1 MRLKIKNSSLIFIAL
16 FPFLLF
22 PGHLIAQTLEMQLQQ
37 MFGKQNVTF
46 VDSSGFKEYYRV
58 NVPQLIDHNDERR
71 GIFYQRVLIGIR
83 APGAINVIQTE
94 GYDIPKSHEDIHY
107 KTELAKILDANQVII
122 EHRYFGSSIPD
133 STSKKFLTY
142 EQASDDHH
150 YIKQQLQHILTG
162 KWLTTGLSKSGDAAL
177 AYRYFYPNDV
187 DATIVYG
194 ISLTTQAEDPRFEK
208 YLKERRGTVEGKK
221 INDAQIY
228 LLKNKKRL
236 LPAFQKMLEYEHQ
249 DLARWDIE
257 TLYDYGVLEL
267 EVAFWQY
274 YKSYDDLKG
283 EIMSPPVTA
292 ALEEAGFNAKG
303 KFKNFED
310 RLIFMTSG
318 MVIGDIDKKMQS
330 HYYQAFSQGGYYGY
344 DEKPFS
350 KYLKLKD
357 YPLSVFA
364 GEITTYDGSFRR
376 EEKKYTE
383 TTMEKVIFINAEN
396 DPWAVC
402 KVIPAKDRDNLQVV
416 AKNGTHL
423 LTLEELPKEDF
434 NNIKLKL
441 NKWLDINLEL
451 D

>member
-1 MRLKIKNSSLIFIAL
+1 MRLKIKNSTLVFVAL
-16 FPFLLF
+16 FSFLF
-22 PGHLIAQTLEMQLQQ
+22 PNHLFAQTIELQLQQ
-37 MFGKQNVTF
+37 LFGAKNVTF
-46 VDSSGFKEYYRV
+46 IDSSGFKEYYRV
-58 NVPQLIDHNDERR
+58 NVSQFIDHKDESK
-71 GIFYQRVLIGIR
+71 GKFYQRLLIGIR
-83 APGAINVIQTE
+83 APGAINVMQTE
-94 GYDIPKSHEDIHY
+94 GYDIPKSNEDIHY
-107 KTELAKILDANQVII
+107 KTELTKILDANQVII

-133 STSKKFLTY
+133 STSKKSLTY

-150 YIKQQLQHILTG
+150 YIKLQLQHILTG

-187 DATIVYG
+187 DATVVYG
-194 ISLTTQAEDPRFEK
+194 ISLTTQAEDPRFDK
-208 YLKERRGTVEGKK
+208 YLKERRETVEGKK

-236 LPAFQKMLEYEHQ
+236 LPSFQKMLEYEHQ
-249 DLARWDIE
+249 DLAKWDIE

-274 YKSYDDLKG
+274 YKSYNDLKG
-283 EIMSPPVTA
+283 QIMSPHVTA
-292 ALEEAGFNAKG
+292 AIEEAGFDTNG
-303 KFKNFED
+303 TFKNFND
-310 RLIFMTSG
+310 RLVFMASG
-318 MVIGDIDKKMQS
+318 MVIGDIDKTMRS

-344 DEKPFS
+344 DDTPFL

-364 GEITTYDGSFRR
+364 GEKTTYDGIFRR

-402 KVIPAKDRDNLQVV
+402 KIVPAKDRDNLQIIG
-416 AKNGTHL
+416 KNGTHL
-423 LTLEELPKEDF
+423 LTLEELPKDDLNKVKE
-434 NNIKLKL
+434 KL
-441 NKWLDINLEL
+441 NKWLDANLEV